1 MWKEQKVITGD
12 TVSTKR
18 VKLVCDCQEP
28 FNLLK

>member
-18 VKLVCDCQEP
+18 VKLVCDWQEP
-28 FNLLK
+28 FKIS